1 MIGKSTVYT
10 EKFDIGLVL
19 RQIHNIDD
27 MKIGG
32 NMVKKLKEEQSKNKE
47 NTVENKDGTNNE

>member
-1 MIGKSTVYT
+1 MIGKSTAYN
-10 EKFDIGLVL
+10 EKFDIGMVL

-32 NMVKKLKEEQSKNKE
+32 NTVKKLKEEHSRNKE
-47 NTVENKDGTNNE
+47 NTEENKDGTNNG